1 MFLLFLCCGP
11 GWTFSGNAVLDW
23 NGLGWDWNWRACS
36 LPDNQIVYASPA
48 FHKMIGYAEGEIR
61 GFNMRFLQG
70 PHSDPSAARR
80 MREGIHARRDVFE
93 LVLNYRKDRTPIWS
107 TVFIA
112 PLFNNEGRLVN
123 YVGVH
128 HEIPPRMARAMLDR
142 MEGRLM
148 VSGPAASFVGGN
160 AWHLYQDG
168 IERGLI
174 SGELDSNYDTLEK
187 MPPVDHGAVVAN
199 SGPLHD
205 TAAFATSTVF
215 AHGESRKKVLS

>member
-1 MFLLFLCCGP
+1 
-11 GWTFSGNAVLDW
+11 
-23 NGLGWDWNWRACS
+23 
-36 LPDNQIVYASPA
+36 
-48 FHKMIGYAEGEIR
+48 MIGFAEGEIR

-80 MREGIHARRDVFE
+80 MREGIHARRDVFD

-123 YVGVH
+123 YAGVH
-128 HEIPPRMARAMLDR
+128 QEVPPRIARAMLDR
-142 MEGRLM
+142 MEGRPT
-148 VSGPAASFVGGN
+148 VASPEASFVGGN

-168 IERGLI
+168 IEQGLI
-174 SGELDSNYDTLEK
+174 SGELDSNYEIVER
-187 MPPVDHGAVVAN
+187 MPPVGHGTIAAN
-199 SGPLHD
+199 SCSLRD

-215 AHGESRKKVLS
+215 ASESRTKELS